1 MSENA
6 PKNGKILIFTIL
18 TAIAATCLLLLL
30 LSPSF
35 GNSLFLFFIAPLTNS
50 YNLGS
55 LLASMAPLIVAGLG
69 IAFAFQSRN
78 FNLGGEGQIY
88 AGALVATLVALEFP
102 NGSALGIHMLSCA
115 AAAVAGGM
123 IGAFSGTL
131 KRRLGVDELISSFLV
146 SSLVV
151 LFIDYLITNRVQD
164 PTSNFQTTRAIAS
177 KLAFAK
183 LLSPSPLSTSL
194 FIALLISFLG
204 KLAMDRTRFG
214 FELKLCGANS
224 EFARYAGIDS
234 GAYSVLP
241 MALSGALHGLAG
253 ALMIFGSYYKTMRG
267 FSGGIGWSAIAV
279 ALIAKNDPLWLI
291 PAAAFY
297 AYLDAGAKSV
307 MLGSNVPSEI
317 VSIVQAIIFLIITAS
332 RLPFMREGFRK
343 DRKLR
348 GLRKQG
354 VPR

>member
-1 MSENA
+1 MAERT
-6 PKNGKILIFTIL
+6 PKGGSVLIFTL
-18 TAIAATCLLLLL
+18 LAALASACLLLLAF
-30 LSPSF
+30 SQSF
-35 GNSLFLFFIAPLTNS
+35 GDSLFLFFIAPFANS
-50 YNLGS
+50 YYLGS
-55 LLASMAPLIVAGLG
+55 LLASTGPLIVAGLG
-69 IAFAFQSRN
+69 VAFAFQSRN

-88 AGALVATLVALEFP
+88 AGALAATLVALRFP
-102 NGSALGIHMLSCA
+102 EGSALGVRLISCA

-151 LFIDYLITNRVQD
+151 LLIDYLVTGPFQD
-164 PTSNFQTTRAIAS
+164 PASNFQTTRTIAS
-177 KLAFAK
+177 KLGFAK
-183 LLSPSPLSTSL
+183 IFPPSPLSTSL
-194 FIALLISFLG
+194 FIALFAAFLG
-204 KLAMDRTRFG
+204 KIAMDRTRFG

-234 GAYSVLP
+234 GRYSVLP

-267 FSGGIGWSAIAV
+267 FSGGVGWSAIAV
-279 ALIAKNDPLWLI
+279 ALIAKNNPLGLI

-297 AYLDAGAKSV
+297 AYLESGAKSV

-317 VSIVQAIIFLIITAS
+317 VAIVQAVIFLIVTAS
-332 RLPFMREGFRK
+332 RIPFAQIGALK
-343 DRKLR
+343 PR
-348 GLRKQG
+348 GTRNS
-354 VPR
+354 RRTR